1 MNLEIEKL
9 IKYHQNLYDKGTP
22 EISDE
27 EYNALVTYH
36 DAEKDIGP
44 TGDIPLV
51 KQMYSL
57 QKVYPVRG
65 DKIPT
70 VCQGKELIES
80 PKYDGNAIELVYIN
94 GILARATTR
103 GDGTKGQ
110 DVTAKARLLPIPH
123 FIWANKGIVQITGEV
138 VATKA
143 SPNAR
148 NIVSGKLVTE
158 KDLNEAKRV
167 FIEHE
172 VVFIAY
178 GVSPSMNDTYK
189 ADMACL
195 DLYGFDVAVNR
206 PYEGH
211 APTDGQVFRVN
222 DNKTFEQ
229 LGFTSKFPRGAYAVK
244 QDEPP
249 VETTLL
255 DVIWQVGA
263 SGKVTPVAIL
273 EPVDV
278 KGTTISRATLNN
290 ISFIES
296 LGIEIGSRVALIR
309 AGDII
314 PKIVGRVDD

>member
-9 IKYHQNLYDKGTP
+9 VKHYQEQYNAGTP
-22 EISDE
+22 VVPDAV
-27 EYNALVTYH
+27 YDALVAIYGG
-36 DAEKDIGP
+36 ENQIGP

-65 DKIPT
+65 DKVPT
-70 VCQGKELIES
+70 ACQGKELVES

-94 GILARATTR
+94 GTLAHATTR

-110 DVTAKARLLPIPH
+110 DVTSKARLLPIPN
-123 FIWANKGIVQITGEV
+123 FIWANNGIVQITGEV

-178 GVSPSMNDTYK
+178 GVSPSMNNTYK
-189 ADMACL
+189 ADMASL
-195 DLYGFDVAVNR
+195 DLYGFDVAINR

-244 QDEPP
+244 HDEPP

-314 PKIVGRVDD
+314 PKIVGKAD

>member
-1 MNLEIEKL
+1 MSSEIEKL
-9 IKYHQNLYDKGTP
+9 IKYHQDLYDKGTP

-36 DAEKDIGP
+36 DAEKGIGP
-44 TGDIPLV
+44 TGDITLI

-65 DKIPT
+65 DKVPT
-70 VCQGKELIES
+70 PCQGKELVES

-94 GILARATTR
+94 GVLERATTR

-123 FIWANKGIVQITGEV
+123 FIWANKGIVQVTGEV

-178 GVSPSMNDTYK
+178 GVSPCMNDTYK

-255 DVIWQVGA
+255 EVLWQVGA
-263 SGKVTPVAIL
+263 SGKVTPVAVL

-314 PKIVGRVDD
+314 PKIVGKAE